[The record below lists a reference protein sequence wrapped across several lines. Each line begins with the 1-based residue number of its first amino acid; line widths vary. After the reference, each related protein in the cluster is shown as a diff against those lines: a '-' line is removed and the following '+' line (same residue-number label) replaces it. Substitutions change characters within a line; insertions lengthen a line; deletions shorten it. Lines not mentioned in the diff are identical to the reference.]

1 MGVWKKARRRALD
14 GSALGIT
21 GPTGENPPTGLAV
34 TGVIGE
40 LSVEVVVGVVGVAPP
55 LLLKKQYMKQSG

>member
-1 MGVWKKARRRALD
+1 MGIWEKARRRRAQD

-40 LSVEVVVGVVGVAPP
+40 LSVEVVVGVAGLVPP
-55 LLLKKQYMKQSG
+55 MLLKTIHQTK